1 MAKLDPH
8 QSEVITTT
16 ISKLSV
22 EQAHRFYRF
31 AAEHLPKSGHTERI
45 SYKEFERAFGR
56 AGRRMRRISNVI
68 FHRINNYEV
77 GKKCASYILTHAHR
91 RQLMTIAG
99 LTRAAAETIHAAIRV
114 SEETKHTATFV
125 EYHSELVSGVFN
137 YNLRGNRRYHPLQQV
152 PSDLRQ
158 ILFASHGYIHS
169 YDVSSAIVSLSY
181 RRYLS
186 LGGKPSVLIQEYI
199 DDVGGYRRRLAES
212 LNIPLTDSK
221 MAINTAIHVRA
232 ISTSAGF
239 RQDSSLL
246 GILR

>member
-1 MAKLDPH
+1 MSKLDPH
-8 QSEVITTT
+8 TSEVITTT

-56 AGRRMRRISNVI
+56 AGRRMRRISNVV

-77 GKKCASYILTHAHR
+77 GKKCASYTLTHAHR
-91 RQLMTIAG
+91 RQLMQVAG
-99 LTRAAAETIHAAIRV
+99 LSRTAAETICAAVQV
-114 SEETKHTATFV
+114 SQETKHNDTFV
-125 EYHSELVSGVFN
+125 EHYLELVSGEFKYSLN
-137 YNLRGNRRYHPLQQV
+137 GDRRYHPLQNV

-158 ILFASHGYIHS
+158 KLFASHGYVHS

-186 LGGKPSVLIQEYI
+186 LGGKSYTLIQEYI
-199 DDVGGYRRRLAES
+199 ADVGGYRRRLAES
-212 LNIPLTDSK
+212 LNIALPDAK

-246 GILR
+246 RILR